1 MFIFAQKATMITV
14 GIIPARFASTRF
26 PGKPLALIHG
36 KPMIQHV
43 YERATQALDHVCVA
57 TDDERIYQAV
67 TAFGGRVVMTAENH
81 PSGTDRC
88 AEAIGKVEQEYGIH
102 ADVVINIQG
111 DEPFI
116 DPEQIRQ
123 LNRLF
128 DHQETQ
134 IATLVKP
141 ISDAA
146 YLFNPNKVKVTIDKN
161 GKALYFSR
169 SCIPFVRGAEPEQWL
184 EQAVFYH
191 HIGMYGY
198 RKSTLLELCRLE
210 KSPLEVAESL
220 EQLRWLEQ
228 GYTIHT
234 AITLIEG
241 LSVDTP
247 EDLEAV
253 VKKGSI

>member
-1 MFIFAQKATMITV
+1 MTTV
-14 GIIPARFASTRF
+14 GIIPARYASTRL
-26 PGKPLALIHG
+26 PGKPLAVIHG

-43 YERATQALDHVCVA
+43 YEQAIQALNHVCVA
-57 TDDERIYQAV
+57 TDDERIFKAV
-67 TAFGGRVVMTAENH
+67 RAFDGRVVMTAVNH

-88 AEAIGKVEQEYGIH
+88 AEAVVQFEKDYH
-102 ADVVINIQG
+102 LKADVIINIQG

-123 LNRLF
+123 LNQLF
-128 DHQETQ
+128 EKEETQ

-141 ISDAA
+141 ISDAK
-146 YLFNPNKVKVTIDKN
+146 YLFNPNKVKVTLDKN

-169 SCIPFVRGAEPEQWL
+169 SCIPFVRGAAQEEWL
-184 EQAVFYH
+184 DHGTFYH

-210 KSPLEVAESL
+210 KSSLEVTESL
-220 EQLRWLEQ
+220 EQLRWLEH
-228 GYTIHT
+228 GYSIHT
-234 AITLIEG
+234 AITHIEG

-253 VKKGSI
+253 VKKQM